1 MAELNISQ
9 AAKRWGKSRQTI
21 YSYLETGKLS
31 GKTDSEGNTL
41 IDSSELIRVFGEPS
55 NHTPKS
61 QSSST
66 VQSEAVELRQMI
78 EIERLKRS
86 YTEEKASRLEN
97 ELSELKDTV
106 RQLREQDERRD
117 RQLQTVL
124 EGLNKS
130 LDRQLPE
137 PKKPLLEQITGLWK
151 K

>member
-1 MAELNISQ
+1 
-9 AAKRWGKSRQTI
+9 
-21 YSYLETGKLS
+21 
-31 GKTDSEGNTL
+31 
-41 IDSSELIRVFGEPS
+41 
-55 NHTPKS
+55 
-61 QSSST
+61 
-66 VQSEAVELRQMI
+66 MI